1 MVLQNRTISFFGL
14 FEVHSSFILYN
25 LALMTNLLNPEYR
38 KRLYPVVL
46 LIAILGTCFS
56 CKPEKTGEG
65 PIFRKLSSRKT
76 NITFQNTLTE
86 TDTFNY
92 FLYSYM
98 YMGGGVSVGDFN
110 NDGLTDIYF
119 TGNMVSNRLYLN
131 MGNLKFKD
139 VTEIS
144 GTGGDHRW
152 MLGST
157 ICDINDDGLPDI
169 YVSVSG
175 LTG

>member
-1 MVLQNRTISFFGL
+1 
-14 FEVHSSFILYN
+14 
-25 LALMTNLLNPEYR
+25 
-38 KRLYPVVL
+38 
-46 LIAILGTCFS
+46 
-56 CKPEKTGEG
+56 
-65 PIFRKLSSRKT
+65 
-76 NITFQNTLTE
+76 
-86 TDTFNY
+86 
-92 FLYSYM
+92 M
-98 YMGGGVSVGDFN
+98 YMGAGVSVGDFN

-139 VTEIS
+139 ITEIS

-175 LTG
+175 LTGNSRNMLFVNQGNNSDGIPVFTEEAAKYGIDDNGKSTQSTFFDYDNDGDQDLYVANYPITRSKHLPIFTGK

>member
-1 MVLQNRTISFFGL
+1 
-14 FEVHSSFILYN
+14 
-25 LALMTNLLNPEYR
+25 
-38 KRLYPVVL
+38 
-46 LIAILGTCFS
+46 
-56 CKPEKTGEG
+56 
-65 PIFRKLSSRKT
+65 
-76 NITFQNTLTE
+76 
-86 TDTFNY
+86 
-92 FLYSYM
+92 M

-119 TGNMVSNRLYLN
+119 TGNMVGNRLYLN

-152 MLGST
+152 MQGST
-157 ICDINDDGLPDI
+157 LCDINDDGLPDI

-175 LTG
+175 LKGNCKNMLFVNQGNNNDGIPVFTEEAGKYGIDDNGKSTQSTFFDYDNDGDLDLYVANYPITRFKASPYFYRQMMKNAK